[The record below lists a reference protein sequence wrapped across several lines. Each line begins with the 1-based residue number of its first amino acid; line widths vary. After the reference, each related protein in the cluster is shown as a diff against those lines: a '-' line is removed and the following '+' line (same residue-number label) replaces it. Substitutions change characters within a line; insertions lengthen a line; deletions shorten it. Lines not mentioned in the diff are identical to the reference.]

1 VKAVMSNIQLEHRQH
16 QASAKKYPL
25 CFVAHD
31 VDVPMNIGS
40 LFRVADALG
49 VEKVYLTGKSLTP
62 PNTKIKKTSRSAEKY
77 VSYRYDKESVP
88 VVTELKER
96 GYKIVSLEITSTS
109 ETLEKLTVPDN
120 GKVCLILG
128 AEDKGVSQALL
139 DLSDQTIHIPMLG
152 ANSSMNVAT
161 ACAIAAYDITR
172 KIDKL

>member
-1 VKAVMSNIQLEHRQH
+1 MSNIQLEHVEH
-16 QASAKKYPL
+16 KSTAKKYPL

-49 VEKVYLTGKSLTP
+49 VEKIYLTGKSLTP

-77 VSYRYDKESVP
+77 VSYTYEKESLP
-88 VVTELKER
+88 VVIRLKKL
-96 GYKIVSLEITSTS
+96 GYKIVSLEITSSS
-109 ETLEKLTVPDN
+109 ESLDNLSVPTD
-120 GKVCLILG
+120 GKICLILG
-128 AEDKGVSQALL
+128 AEDRGVPQELL

-161 ACAIAAYDITR
+161 ACAIATYDITR
-172 KIDKL
+172 KIDNN